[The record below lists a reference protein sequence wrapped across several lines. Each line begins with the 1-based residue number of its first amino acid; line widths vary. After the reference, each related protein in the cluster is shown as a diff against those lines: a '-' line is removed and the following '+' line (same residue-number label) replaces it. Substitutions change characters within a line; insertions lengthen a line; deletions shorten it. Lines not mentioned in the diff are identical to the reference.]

1 MPEREH
7 RVNGE
12 GRAAPRGWYSR
23 TVPPRPPPSAAALA
37 GLLAA
42 LLAGLPVDGAPLRPG
57 LPQLTLELEGQAAQ
71 PGGDRSRGFGLGLA
85 LAWRLTDQLSVTGAV
100 TELVS
105 RAGPVS
111 TLGFGLRALLDSTPI
126 APFLE
131 IQVVQLG
138 PMATTGYQL
147 ATRIGGGADV
157 RFSQAF
163 AIGLAVRT
171 LTPVDPSTLSTS
183 PAAGLEVALRA
194 VITPGFLR

>member
-1 MPEREH
+1 M
-7 RVNGE
+7 
-12 GRAAPRGWYSR
+12 
-23 TVPPRPPPSAAALA
+23 
-37 GLLAA
+37 
-42 LLAGLPVDGAPLRPG
+42 
-57 LPQLTLELEGQAAQ
+57 
-71 PGGDRSRGFGLGLA
+71 
-85 LAWRLTDQLSVTGAV
+85 
-100 TELVS
+100 S

-138 PMATTGYQL
+138 PEATTGYQL
-147 ATRIGGGADV
+147 ATRIGGGADL
-157 RFSQAF
+157 RFSPAF

-183 PAAGLEVALRA
+183 PAAGLEIALRA